1 MERKEPALI
10 SLLARLFIK
19 PDPAREEP
27 ETRRAYGVLCGIVG
41 ICLNVLLF
49 AGKFLAGTL
58 SGSIAITADAFNN
71 LSDAGSSFV
80 TLVGFQLAG
89 QKPDSEHPF
98 GHGRMEYVSGLAV
111 SVLILLMDLE
121 LGKTS
126 IEKILHP
133 EPVDSSPLIFA
144 ILCATERH
152 LPSRPPCAT
161 ISHNGKFRQEVF
173 MQTKDLLDCSQDVLR
188 AEKALEVQYEEY
200 YEQLADQQSLS
211 PEEQAALR
219 SDVTQEV
226 EMLEDA
232 SSCLRQAH
240 QWASDKADELT
251 TRLREGQESS
261 QRKGLFRRAPANS
274 VIDLEEEQADSFASG
289 VNFYKVALICIA
301 GSFAGVVVEILWCLF
316 RNGYIESR
324 SGLVYGPFNP
334 VYGIGAV
341 VMTLALYRYRNRS
354 SSISFFG
361 GAVVGSVIEYLLSWG
376 QETLFGSTSWDY
388 SRMPFNLDGRIC
400 LLYSLFWGILGV
412 LWIKSLYPR
421 VAQVILKIPNRFGKV
436 LTWVLTIFMVFDCAM
451 SLLAVDRWSERVRGE
466 TPVSAVDV
474 FFDEHFPDSRM
485 ERIYANMEFG
495 TNPA

>member
-1 MERKEPALI
+1 MGLRQG
-10 SLLARLFIK
+10 
-19 PDPAREEP
+19 
-27 ETRRAYGVLCGIVG
+27 RRAHHPP
-41 ICLNVLLF
+41 
-49 AGKFLAGTL
+49 AGGAG
-58 SGSIAITADAFNN
+58 
-71 LSDAGSSFV
+71 
-80 TLVGFQLAG
+80 
-89 QKPDSEHPF
+89 
-98 GHGRMEYVSGLAV
+98 
-111 SVLILLMDLE
+111 E
-121 LGKTS
+121 LPAQG
-126 IEKILHP
+126 
-133 EPVDSSPLIFA
+133 PL
-144 ILCATERH
+144 
-152 LPSRPPCAT
+152 PPC
-161 ISHNGKFRQEVF
+161 
-173 MQTKDLLDCSQDVLR
+173 
-188 AEKALEVQYEEY
+188 
-200 YEQLADQQSLS
+200 
-211 PEEQAALR
+211 
-219 SDVTQEV
+219 
-226 EMLEDA
+226 
-232 SSCLRQAH
+232 
-240 QWASDKADELT
+240 
-251 TRLREGQESS
+251 
-261 QRKGLFRRAPANS
+261 PANS

>member
-1 MERKEPALI
+1 
-10 SLLARLFIK
+10 
-19 PDPAREEP
+19 
-27 ETRRAYGVLCGIVG
+27 
-41 ICLNVLLF
+41 
-49 AGKFLAGTL
+49 
-58 SGSIAITADAFNN
+58 
-71 LSDAGSSFV
+71 
-80 TLVGFQLAG
+80 
-89 QKPDSEHPF
+89 
-98 GHGRMEYVSGLAV
+98 
-111 SVLILLMDLE
+111 
-121 LGKTS
+121 
-126 IEKILHP
+126 
-133 EPVDSSPLIFA
+133 
-144 ILCATERH
+144 
-152 LPSRPPCAT
+152 
-161 ISHNGKFRQEVF
+161 

-219 SDVTQEV
+219 SDVTREV

-376 QETLFGSTSWDY
+376 LQSDALQSRRPDLPALLIVLGHSGRPVDQKPLSPGRSGDFEDPQPVRQGPHLGPHHFHGLRLRHEPAGSGPLV
-388 SRMPFNLDGRIC
+388 RAG
-400 LLYSLFWGILGV
+400 
-412 LWIKSLYPR
+412 PR
-421 VAQVILKIPNRFGKV
+421 RDPRLRRGC
-436 LTWVLTIFMVFDCAM
+436 VF
-451 SLLAVDRWSERVRGE
+451 
-466 TPVSAVDV
+466 
-474 FFDEHFPDSRM
+474 
-485 ERIYANMEFG
+485 
-495 TNPA
+495 